1 MLGTASRLRIVAL
14 TGLAFASA
22 ALALA
27 STSPGTPSALDRDP
41 AGWTDLLAEGG
52 TTLKGWTRTTLHAK
66 DKLDEKSQWSFDPS
80 TGVLTCRGD
89 GGHEWLRWDKEQGD
103 FVYHVE
109 WKFTPVTT
117 GKKGYNSGIYARNS
131 GDAKV
136 WHQAQV
142 GGGPDGFLFGET
154 FTAGGELKRFDFS
167 KKQADKRVKPA
178 GEWNTFE
185 VTCKGKDVSLWVNGE
200 TVIEWHECEV
210 PKGYVGLEAEGYRIE
225 FKNVKLKPL

>member
-1 MLGTASRLRIVAL
+1 MLGTAARIRLVAL
-14 TGLAFASA
+14 VGL

-27 STSPGTPSALDRDP
+27 SLAPMAPGTPSALDRDSS
-41 AGWTDLLAEGG
+41 GWTDLLVEGG
-52 TTLKGWTRTTLHAK
+52 TQLKGWTRTTLHAK
-66 DKLDEKSQWSFDPS
+66 DKLVEKSQWVFDPS
-80 TGVLTCRGD
+80 TGILLCQGD

-131 GDAKV
+131 SDAKV

-142 GGGPDGFLFGET
+142 GAGPNAFFFGET
-154 FTAGGELKRFDFS
+154 LIGGDLKRFDFS

-185 VTCKGKDVSLWVNGE
+185 VTCKGKDVALWVNGE
-200 TVIEWHECEV
+200 FVNEWHDCEV
-210 PKGYVGLEAEGYRIE
+210 PRGYVGLEAEGYRIE
-225 FKNVKLKPL
+225 FRNVKLKPF